1 MREENEP
8 SRRDESGETLPSSRL
23 FGIQGQHF
31 YEIFDVCIAT
41 GILYEGIGVVANTL
55 EIKCFGLFSLQ
66 NMNSFEYLCSDGIGN
81 L

>member
-8 SRRDESGETLPSSRL
+8 SRRGDSGETLPSSGL

-41 GILYEGIGVVANTL
+41 SIVYEGIGGVTSTL

-66 NMNSFEYLCSDGIGN
+66 NMNLFENLCSDHYIC
-81 L
+81 